1 MGGGMKIKVL
11 MVDDHALFR
20 DGMRYV
26 LQQLADEVEVI
37 DSGNFADGM
46 QQAANHPDLDLALL
60 DLNMPGSEGVK
71 SIQVFHESNPSIPLV
86 VVSGSDQRDDIEKV
100 MECGA
105 MGFISKMSSSKM
117 MLSALRMVMDGG
129 VYLPPQLLQ
138 QAMAGMDQGHAVDKR
153 TDRPNKNGLTSRQMQ
168 TLQLLA
174 EGLSNKEISL
184 RMNLAEGTVKI
195 HTAAVYQALRVS
207 SRLEAVSAARRL
219 GFLPPQ
225 ESDADGPAV
234 H

>member
-1 MGGGMKIKVL
+1 MKIKVL

-26 LQQLADEVEVI
+26 LQQLADEVEVF
-37 DSGNFADGM
+37 D
-46 QQAANHPDLDLALL
+46 AANFIEGMKQASDHPDLDLALL
-60 DLNMPGSEGVK
+60 DLHMPGSDGVNSINAFSK
-71 SIQVFHESNPSIPLV
+71 SHPSIPLV

-117 MLSALRMVMDGG
+117 MLSALRMVLDGG

-138 QAMAGMDQGHAVDKR
+138 QAMMGIDQGNDKR
-153 TDRPNKNGLTSRQMQ
+153 TDRVSKSGLTTRQMQ

-174 EGLSNKEISL
+174 EGLSNKEVSE

-195 HTAAVYQALRVS
+195 HTAAVYQALRVN
-207 SRLEAVSAARRL
+207 SRLEAVSTARRL
-219 GFLPPQ
+219 GLLPPT
-225 ESDADGPAV
+225 ESEI
-234 H
+234 